1 MMKDYS
7 NQDLQGCSFRNSD
20 FSDAIFMGSD
30 LRGADFS
37 GCNLAGADFTKARTG
52 IKSVHVALLFAAAL
66 GVSMFS
72 GYMAMLAGHTIQQML
87 ASKDPLIHAAGI
99 ATIVLTVLF
108 ILAFYLKGVGN
119 TFFTLILP
127 TCAIALAIG
136 LTGYL
141 TGVGTG
147 MGMVYL
153 VLTVF
158 LVTIMFVVGTISRAT
173 AGTLSSAILF
183 IAVAMG
189 GGMFGKSLGGGI
201 GTVIMALSCAKLS
214 KRALSGARGFESTR
228 KIAFF
233 ATRKLGT
240 SFRGTD
246 LSGADF
252 SGAKLHNAD
261 FSGADVTSAS
271 WSDAKMA
278 NCISGLDKFTIKI

>member
-20 FSDAIFMGSD
+20 FSNAIFSGSD
-30 LRGADFS
+30 LRGANFS
-37 GCNLAGADFTKARTG
+37 GANLAGADFSSSRTG
-52 IKSVHVALLFAAAL
+52 IRWKHVSVLFLAAL
-66 GVSMFS
+66 AVSMFS
-72 GYMAMLAGHTIQQML
+72 GYVAMLTGQNVQQML
-87 ASKDPLIHAAGI
+87 ASKDSNIYISGVITIIL
-99 ATIVLTVLF
+99 IVLLIVSF
-108 ILAFYLKGVGN
+108 FLKGIGRTIN
-119 TFFTLILP
+119 SLIIP
-127 TCAIALAIG
+127 TCLIAFAIG
-136 LTGYL
+136 LIAYL
-141 TGVGTG
+141 TGAGSG
-147 MGMVYL
+147 MGMAYL

-183 IAVAMG
+183 IAVAIG

-201 GTVIMALSCAKLS
+201 GTVIMALSCAQLS
-214 KRALSGARGFESTR
+214 KKALSGAKGFESTR

-246 LSGADF
+246 LTGADF
-252 SGAKLHNAD
+252 SGAKLNNAD
-261 FSGADVTSAS
+261 FSGAEVTSAS
-271 WSDAKMA
+271 WSHAKMA